1 MYRDPE
7 AASPGKRG
15 PARSGGAH
23 TGGQDG
29 GSARAPSRSPSP
41 GLLSNRAARTP
52 LTQGHP
58 SPGGAGWSGS
68 SSDPGPRSQSG
79 HSRLDAR
86 RRLRS
91 VPTKTSPTPPGPRTT
106 CVAERGAHHPRSA
119 LRGTPGSRAAFGQG
133 CGHGEAGDIGR
144 DNCEPRECQGGK

>member
-15 PARSGGAH
+15 PARSGAPR

-68 SSDPGPRSQSG
+68 SSDPGPPQSVRALPSLMPG
-79 HSRLDAR
+79 AGFA
-86 RRLRS
+86 
-91 VPTKTSPTPPGPRTT
+91 VSPQRPPPHPPQPKDNVCG
-106 CVAERGAHHPRSA
+106 GAGSCRPRSA

-133 CGHGEAGDIGR
+133 CGHGEA
-144 DNCEPRECQGGK
+144 E